1 MNQATAHAAHVFLQL
16 AVIIGA
22 CRLCGYAMKRVGQ
35 PQVIGE
41 MVAGVLLGPSLLGA
55 VAPEVFARIFPPGDK
70 AVLFALAQIGLTL
83 YMFVV
88 GLEFQTGLLRRN
100 LRTAAFVSAAGIL
113 APFVLGT
120 VLAMWLLGAGG
131 FFTSAMTPAFAALF
145 MGAAMS
151 ITAFPMLARM
161 ILERG
166 LTGTVT
172 GVIALSAGSID
183 DVVAWVLLAAVVGGI
198 SGNPMLFAVAIVGG
212 VIYAGV
218 CFKILRPFFNWA
230 HAKFEERTTMGIVV
244 FILAV
249 CAWFTDL
256 IGLYSVFGAFMLGVV
271 LPRGGFSERLASQ
284 IGPLTTALFLPV
296 FFTYSGLNTK
306 IGLVNSMFLWLVCA
320 VVVLAAVGGKLLA
333 CYAAGRLSGQKHSD
347 SLAVASLMNARGLME
362 LILLNIA
369 LQAGAITET
378 LFTIMVIMA
387 IVTTLMAAP
396 CFNYA
401 TRSRNNVA

>member
-1 MNQATAHAAHVFLQL
+1 
-16 AVIIGA
+16 
-22 CRLCGYAMKRVGQ
+22 MKRVGQ

-55 VAPEVFARIFPPGDK
+55 FSPGVFAHLFPPGDK
-70 AVLFALAQIGLTL
+70 PVLFALAQIGLTL

-113 APFVLGT
+113 GPFALGS

-151 ITAFPMLARM
+151 ITAFPMLARL

-183 DVVAWVLLAAVVGGI
+183 DVVAWILLAAVVGGI

-218 CFKILRPFFNWA
+218 CLMILRPFFNWA
-230 HAKFEERTTMGIVV
+230 HGKFEERTTMGIVV
-244 FILAV
+244 LVLAV

-256 IGLYSVFGAFMLGVV
+256 IGLYSVFGAFMLGLV

-306 IGLVNSMFLWLVCA
+306 IGLVNSIFLWLVCA

>member
-16 AVIIGA
+16 AIIIGA
-22 CRLCGYAMKRVGQ
+22 CRLCGYAMTRVGQ

-55 VAPEVFARIFPPGDK
+55 ISPEVFAKVFPATDK
-70 AVLFALAQIGLTL
+70 PVLFAIAQIGLTL

-113 APFVLGT
+113 APFALGS
-120 VLAMWLLGAGG
+120 VLAIWLLGAGG

-183 DVVAWVLLAAVVGGI
+183 DVVAWILLAAVVGGI

-212 VIYAGV
+212 VIYVGV

-230 HAKFEERTTMGIVV
+230 HAEFEERTTMGIVV
-244 FILAV
+244 LVLAV

-256 IGLYSVFGAFMLGVV
+256 IGLYSVFGAFMLGLV

-320 VVVLAAVGGKLLA
+320 AVVIAAVGGKLLA
-333 CYAAGRLSGQKHSD
+333 CYTAGRLSGQKHSD

>member
-1 MNQATAHAAHVFLQL
+1 MNQATAHAAHIFLQL
-16 AVIIGA
+16 AIIIGA
-22 CRLCGYAMKRVGQ
+22 CRICGVVMKRFGQ

-55 VAPEVFARIFPPGDK
+55 VRPEIFTDLFPTTDK
-70 AVLFALAQIGLTL
+70 PVLFAIAQIGLTL

-88 GLEFQTGLLRRN
+88 GLEFRTGLLRAN
-100 LRTAAFVSAAGIL
+100 LRLAATVSAAGIVMPFALGSLL
-113 APFVLGT
+113 AI
-120 VLAMWLLGAGG
+120 WLKGAGE
-131 FFTSAMTPAFAALF
+131 FFTPGMTPGFAALF
-145 MGAAMS
+145 LGAAMS

-166 LTGTVT
+166 LTGTAT

-183 DVVAWVLLAAVVGGI
+183 DVVAWGLLAAVLGGI
-198 SGNPMLFAVAIVGG
+198 SGNPMLFIVAIGG
-212 VIYAGV
+212 GILYVVV
-218 CFKILRPFFNWA
+218 CFTILRRFLGCAN
-230 HAKFEERTTMGIVV
+230 AKLDEHTAMGLVV
-244 FILAV
+244 LVLAV
-249 CAWFTDL
+249 CAWFTDF
-256 IGLYSVFGAFMLGVV
+256 IGLYSVFGAFMLGLVV
-271 LPRGGFSERLASQ
+271 PRNGYSEKLALQ
-284 IGPLTTALFLPV
+284 ISPLTTALLLPV

-306 IGLVNSMFLWLVCA
+306 ISLVNSTFLWLVCTA
-320 VVVLAAVGGKLLA
+320 VVIAAIGGKLVA
-333 CYAAGRLSGQKHSD
+333 CYAAGRLSGQNHSD

-396 CFNYA
+396 CFDFA
-401 TRSRNNVA
+401 TRSKSAVA